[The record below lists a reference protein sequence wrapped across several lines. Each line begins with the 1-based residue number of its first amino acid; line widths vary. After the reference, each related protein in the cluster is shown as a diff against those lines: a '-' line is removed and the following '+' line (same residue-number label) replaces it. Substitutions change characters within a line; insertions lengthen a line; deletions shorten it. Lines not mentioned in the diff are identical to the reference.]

1 MSTLTDMIDREI
13 RVDDYV
19 VFYSNIY
26 QVKGLGKA
34 RENGRGSLKMIL
46 MDKSNT
52 TRAVTKYSK
61 DVCLVDKEDVVMWL
75 LKGRP

>member
-1 MSTLTDMIDREI
+1 MIDRAI
-13 RVDDYV
+13 NIDDYV

-34 RENGRGSLKMIL
+34 RDNGRGSLKMIL

-52 TRAVTKYSK
+52 TRAVTKFSK

>member
-1 MSTLTDMIDREI
+1 
-13 RVDDYV
+13 
-19 VFYSNIY
+19 
-26 QVKGLGKA
+26 
-34 RENGRGSLKMIL
+34 LKMIL

-52 TRAVTKYSK
+52 TRAVTKFSK

>member
-1 MSTLTDMIDREI
+1 MNTLTDMIDREI

-34 RENGRGSLKMIL
+34 RENGSGSLKMIL

-52 TRAVTKYSK
+52 TRVVTKYSK

>member
-1 MSTLTDMIDREI
+1 MLTDMIDREI

-34 RENGRGSLKMIL
+34 RDNGRGSLKIIL
-46 MDKSNT
+46 MDKSKT
-52 TRAVTKYSK
+52 TKAVTKFSK

>member
-13 RVDDYV
+13 RIDDYV

>member
-1 MSTLTDMIDREI
+1 MTVLTDMIDREI
-13 RVDDYV
+13 KVDDYV

-34 RENGRGSLKMIL
+34 RDNGRGSLKMIL

-52 TRAVTKYSK
+52 TRAVTKFSK
-61 DVCLVDKEDVVMWL
+61 DVCLVDKDEVVMWM

>member
-1 MSTLTDMIDREI
+1 MTVLTDMIDREI
-13 RVDDYV
+13 KVDDYV

-52 TRAVTKYSK
+52 TRAVTKFSK
-61 DVCLVDKEDVVMWL
+61 DVCLVDKDEVVMWM